1 MCFSLRNSFEYKESV
16 NIKFVPT
23 QLKPTN
29 SLVLRGKYTILTLA
43 VFAEVLDENS
53 LRIEEAREDLVEAVN
68 NQKENNNH
76 NVQLDNETD
85 TLHSTV
91 SCKTENITN
100 FERLNGKECDR
111 EIKLIEDSPVSISKS
126 NREIQ
131 PISSPTNDM
140 PIDYVDAFD
149 SDKPPPHS
157 LEPINDSES
166 ISSIEEIKNENR
178 LPQMIDDQTTTVIVN
193 ATDSDLEPIS
203 PEPDQPVIEP
213 VADQFDEQANKM
225 ECKNDND
232 DDDQQAGHE
241 TLVNGQQPADL
252 LYISSLTEKV
262 SDDEMGDDFNPD
274 FEANEHSLNQRLE
287 SRTSTNSEDL
297 EAISSEEEY
306 FDDVAGANCDNEIF
320 VDYSEDEIQSQMNYE
335 NFKNEFNPAEYVCRP
350 LKSLDDPSLTVYE
363 NTRIRNF
370 QPNHQLVQDIIN
382 FDRQDKDSQ
391 WIEFI
396 ENLELNSLDLHGDEQ
411 LARILIGWAKIGID
425 FELAFR
431 QKITAFKVRHLK
443 AGLKLLGALVQTT
456 DRIVS
461 QLLDERILETIY
473 KLFFKPY
480 MTFPIKLLLIRTLD
494 LFTDSPTVI
503 EHVLNHRYELDSDFS
518 SELRHNLRSCL
529 ESCSKSGDQPD
540 DDNLS
545 NSLNDL
551 RANLDS
557 VFASQEKTIYQLLL
571 ILMVKTKETRMN
583 VGLTVLLKK
592 IHFYE
597 FLLTFKQAA
606 QQPQQISDTLADDL
620 NEITS
625 SFKHSKQL
633 FGQRLRYLPAKIQFE
648 VKPCLS
654 NVTYAIYKWLK
665 HLKFLDSIVQLCT
678 ATDNDR
684 LINSILGFLN
694 EILLEQ
700 QGTAFLLGSEVYES
714 TNRLFEVTNGESTVH
729 LNDQQQEQLVSNDKL
744 GAFKT
749 NLKYNLYILELIDQ
763 INEAQSSDLFTRQND
778 ESQLCLLYNKLY
790 SVIFS
795 EIGARC
801 LVKQLCDSLNLAI
814 LIRCLAFS
822 KGKGESSRSKF
833 VCFQYAVQLVV
844 YTIKYSKERL
854 CELFIKFHDEFVSL
868 PGYTATLSKWLS
880 PLKRGIKFNYDES
893 TFKLLVSNLKQHSER
908 LKDLKE
914 NCTYRVSPDLICCV
928 HVLHH
933 LCIEPNRAATGDSLL
948 PDRELKFK
956 YGLIQLFTQ
965 KGITYILTI
974 IERLAEI
981 FLKPSHLNSSLIG
994 NQGYFLTTL
1003 FRPCIALLKQTLL
1016 NLTHCRGSDFKDTLP
1031 IRPLLKVYSLMLVFP
1046 LQSPCHLDSVQICN
1060 EVITILH
1067 SYTELSVNINEVED
1081 EVFVKS
1087 IWTKMVKEV
1096 IQFTTSKPFNFSH
1109 GLYLLSQL
1117 LPLPLSVRPDDDPNE
1132 IARRLNFRKLWS
1144 AHIHVLFSDVE
1155 SMLQKLVLCL
1165 SPLIQC
1171 LLRRVCY
1178 QLIDLSSHA
1187 GVIVSK
1193 CLLSVLDQHLAAEP
1207 KDNLTSVFD
1216 LIAFLLRYNLFKH
1229 AFTCTVNTLNSS
1241 IKKDERLDKTIRKA
1255 IELLKSN
1262 QQLLS
1267 SYSSILAV
1275 LETKPELAS
1284 STGENELDLTQM
1296 EKLNLHYNNREENIQ
1311 LENLDDLTGGQTNPA
1326 KKLTQYD
1333 LVAFS
1338 KKYLDPNFDVRSQ
1351 LMLLYKNEEPNY
1363 EEKLASKHKHE
1374 PLIAKDSS
1382 NSKRPYVA
1390 PLRGRGFQ
1398 RNSNQMGRHD
1408 PFRSRPPNTSRPPS
1422 MHVDEFESIHLGSQN
1437 SMPRQKQDFNKFNQ
1451 GQRANLRS
1459 VYNYNYRQPNARM
1472 NNLNN
1477 RPFNRYGNIQTNY
1490 SNNGL
1495 NNSNNPNKM
1504 RKQQN

>member
-1 MCFSLRNSFEYKESV
+1 M
-16 NIKFVPT
+16 
-23 QLKPTN
+23 KPTN
-29 SLVLRGKYTILTLA
+29 SLVLKGKYTILTLA
-43 VFAEVLDENS
+43 VFAEVVDEHS
-53 LRIEEAREDLVEAVN
+53 FRIEEPKEGLVEGVN
-68 NQKENNNH
+68 TNQKENNNH
-76 NVQLDNETD
+76 NIQLDNETD
-85 TLHSTV
+85 TLHSI
-91 SCKTENITN
+91 SECSSKTENLTN
-100 FERLNGKECDR
+100 FERLNGKE
-111 EIKLIEDSPVSISKS
+111 EIKLLEDSPTISISKS

-131 PISSPTNDM
+131 PISSPTNDT

-149 SDKPPPHS
+149 PDKPHS

-178 LPQMIDDQTTTVIVN
+178 LPPIIDDQTTVVVN

-203 PEPDQPVIEP
+203 PEPDQPAVE
-213 VADQFDEQANKM
+213 ANTDQFDATHQFDESANHN
-225 ECKNDND
+225 E
-232 DDDQQAGHE
+232 
-241 TLVNGQQPADL
+241 LVNGAPADL
-252 LYISSLTEKV
+252 LYRTVDISNLTEKV
-262 SDDEMGDDFNPD
+262 SDDEMGDDFNPE
-274 FEANEHSLNQRLE
+274 FEANEHSMNQRLE

-306 FDDVAGANCDNEIF
+306 FDDVAGANCDNEMF
-320 VDYSEDEIQSQMNYE
+320 VDYSDDEINQMNYE
-335 NFKNEFNPAEYVCRP
+335 NYKNEFNPAEYVCRP
-350 LKSLDDPSLTVYE
+350 LQSLEDPSRTVYE
-363 NTRIRNF
+363 NNRLQNF
-370 QPNHQLVQDIIN
+370 RFNQQLAQEIIN
-382 FDRQDKDSQ
+382 FDRQDKDSR

-396 ENLELNSLDLHGDEQ
+396 ENLELNSLDLNGDEQ
-411 LARILIGWAKIGID
+411 LTRILIGWVKIGID

-456 DRIVS
+456 DRIVA
-461 QLLDERILETIY
+461 QLLNERILETIY
-473 KLFFKPY
+473 KLFFKPF

-494 LFTDSPTVI
+494 IFTDSPMVI

-518 SELRHNLRSCL
+518 RELRHNLKSNL
-529 ESCSKSGDQPD
+529 ENCTATTGDQAN
-540 DDNLS
+540 DNLS

-551 RANLDS
+551 KANLDG
-557 VFASQEKTIYQLLL
+557 VFASNEKTIYQLLL
-571 ILMVKTKETRMN
+571 ILMVKTKETRMA

-597 FLLTFKQAA
+597 FLLTFRGAAA
-606 QQPQQISDTLADDL
+606 QSPPQTGTLADDL

-625 SFKHSKQL
+625 SFRNSKQL
-633 FGQRLRYLPAKIQFE
+633 FGQRLRYLPAKVQFE
-648 VKPCLS
+648 VKPSLS
-654 NVTYAIYKWLK
+654 NVTYAIYKWFK
-665 HLKFLDSIVQLCT
+665 HLRFLDSIVPLC
-678 ATDNDR
+678 AKTDNER
-684 LINSILGFLN
+684 LINSILAFLN
-694 EILLEQ
+694 EILAEQ

-714 TNRLFEVTNGESTVH
+714 TNRLLEVPNSESTVSH
-729 LNDQQQEQLVSNDKL
+729 QESSDAKL
-744 GAFKT
+744 AAFKL
-749 NLKYNLYILELIDQ
+749 NLKHNLYILELVDQ
-763 INEAQSSDLFTRQND
+763 INEAQSSDLFIRRND

-795 EIGARC
+795 ELGARC
-801 LVKQLCDSLNLAI
+801 LIKQLCDSFNLTV
-814 LIRCLAFS
+814 LIRCLGFS

-833 VCFQYAVQLVV
+833 VCFQYAIQLVV
-844 YTIKYSKERL
+844 YTIKYSKDRL
-854 CELFIKFHDEFVSL
+854 CELFIKYHDEFIGL

-928 HVLHH
+928 HILHH
-933 LCIEPNRAATGDSLL
+933 LCIEPNCAGDPLL
-948 PDRELKFK
+948 PDRQLKFK

-981 FLKPSHLNSSLIG
+981 FLKPSHLNPSLIG

-1003 FRPCIALLKQTLL
+1003 FRPCIDMLKQTLQ

-1060 EVITILH
+1060 EVIAILH
-1067 SYTELSVNINEVED
+1067 SYTELNVNINEVED

-1117 LPLPLSVRPDDDPNE
+1117 LPLPLSVKPEDDPNE

-1155 SMLQKLVLCL
+1155 NMLQKLVLCV

-1193 CLLSVLDQHLAAEP
+1193 CLLFVLDQHLAAASEP
-1207 KDNLTSVFD
+1207 NDNLTSVFD
-1216 LIAFLLRYNLFKH
+1216 LIAFLLRYNLFKS

-1255 IELLKSN
+1255 IEMLKSN
-1262 QQLLS
+1262 GELFK

-1275 LETKPELAS
+1275 LDTKQELAT
-1284 STGENELDLTQM
+1284 TGDNELDLTQM
-1296 EKLNLHYNNREENIQ
+1296 EKLNLHYNNREDNIQ
-1311 LENLDDLTGGQTNPA
+1311 LENLDELTGTNA
-1326 KKLTQYD
+1326 TKKLAQYD
-1333 LVAFS
+1333 LMALS

-1351 LMLLYKNEEPNY
+1351 LMVLYKNEEPNY
-1363 EEKLASKHKHE
+1363 EENYKLASKHKHE

-1398 RNSNQMGRHD
+1398 RSSNQMGRHD

-1422 MHVDEFESIHLGSQN
+1422 MHVDEFESIHLSSQN
-1437 SMPRQKQDFNKFNQ
+1437 SMPRQKQDFNKFNKINQ
-1451 GQRANLRS
+1451 GQRTNLRT
-1459 VYNYNYRQPNARM
+1459 VYYNNRQPNARM
-1472 NNLNN
+1472 NYLNN
-1477 RPFNRYGNIQTNY
+1477 RPFNRYGNIQANY

-1495 NNSNNPNKM
+1495 NIANNSNKM
-1504 RKQQN
+1504 RKQQNIQNMP